1 MSIAALVVIA
11 REKKKTDN
19 PHVLQGVELWNIYT
33 MEYYSAVKRSKLLVR
48 QKTGSQMC
56 YA

>member
-11 REKKKTDN
+11 REKKKRDN
-19 PHVLQGVELWNIYT
+19 PHVLQGMKLWNIHT
-33 MEYYSAVKRSKLLVR
+33 MEYYSAIKRTKLLVR
-48 QKTGSQMC
+48 QKTGSQMR